1 MIEKVIKKKQFVETI
16 EFLNLIK
23 DHVLAALF

>member
-1 MIEKVIKKKQFVETI
+1 MTEYSIGTHI

-23 DHVLAALF
+23 DIDARISIISIS